1 MPSTGIPVAS
11 TGFLY
16 MSRHLNTSEAL
27 VLFDRAKPKLSLG
40 RAVPFRG
47 HPDAAGV
54 LRDFNILLR

>member
-1 MPSTGIPVAS
+1 
-11 TGFLY
+11 